1 MYTWFC
7 QVVILEK
14 GRKGIK
20 MKEKFFNW
28 REWLIVMGIIGWLVA
43 CQTSPEVTSWKPASS
58 PLTTHWGKKVSP
70 QNVWKVYPRPQLRR
84 KDWLDLNGLWDFA
97 ILPVNEGP
105 PQEYQR
111 QILVPFPVEA
121 SLSGVGQ
128 KVTEKEKVW
137 YRRFFSLPSAWRG
150 KKIYLHFEASDWETT
165 VWVNGQRIGTHRG
178 GYDPFKFDISSALK
192 GQGDQEPV
200 VAVWDPTDKGYQPRG
215 KQVLEPHGIWY
226 TAVTGLWG
234 TVWMEPVEE
243 THIEQ
248 VRIFPDIDNEMV
260 RVKVNLASPQADLNL
275 KAKVLEKDK
284 VIAEKIVSP
293 EEELILPVV
302 KPHLWSPEDPYLYDL
317 EIEVIKGDQLLDKV
331 KSYFGLRKISLG
343 RDPQGRVRIF
353 LNNRPYFQL
362 GTLDQGFWPD
372 GLYTAPSEKAWIYD
386 LNVLKKLG
394 FNLIRKHVKVEP
406 RRFYYWC
413 DRLGLLVWQDM
424 PSGDKFIKVNEP
436 DGQRTAESAAQF
448 RLELR
453 RMIENLF
460 NHPSVIVWVIFNE
473 GWGQFETEKLSE
485 WVKKLDPTRLVDSA
499 SGWVDRGV
507 GDLKD
512 IHAYPGPAMPSLE
525 ETRAVVLGEFGGL
538 GLAVPHH
545 IWQKEKSWGY
555 RNLTSFTDLTQA
567 YVELIKKLMVCVDQ
581 GLSAAVY
588 TQTSD
593 VEIEVNGLLTY
604 DRNQV
609 KVFIDKIAAINHQV
623 RNLLD

>member
-1 MYTWFC
+1 M
-7 QVVILEK
+7 
-14 GRKGIK
+14 
-20 MKEKFFNW
+20 
-28 REWLIVMGIIGWLVA
+28 
-43 CQTSPEVTSWKPASS
+43 
-58 PLTTHWGKKVSP
+58 
-70 QNVWKVYPRPQLRR
+70 
-84 KDWLDLNGLWDFA
+84 
-97 ILPVNEGP
+97 
-105 PQEYQR
+105 
-111 QILVPFPVEA
+111 
-121 SLSGVGQ
+121 
-128 KVTEKEKVW
+128 
-137 YRRFFSLPSAWRG
+137 
-150 KKIYLHFEASDWETT
+150 
-165 VWVNGQRIGTHRG
+165 
-178 GYDPFKFDISSALK
+178 
-192 GQGDQEPV
+192 
-200 VAVWDPTDKGYQPRG
+200 
-215 KQVLEPHGIWY
+215 
-226 TAVTGLWG
+226 
-234 TVWMEPVEE
+234 
-243 THIEQ
+243 
-248 VRIFPDIDNEMV
+248 
-260 RVKVNLASPQADLNL
+260 
-275 KAKVLEKDK
+275 
-284 VIAEKIVSP
+284 
-293 EEELILPVV
+293 PVV

-567 YVELIKKLMVCVDQ
+567 YVELIKRLMVCVDQ